1 MNLTRETIITAEVME
16 DEKMKDVVDCFD
28 TTLELLAEAIGKVLA
43 IKNNMMGKTIGEV
56 EDELDGFE
64 AIIEKLLYW

>member
-16 DEKMKDVVDCFD
+16 DEKMKDVVDSFD
-28 TTLELLAEAIGKVLA
+28 TTLELLAEAVGKMLA
-43 IKNNMMGKTIGEV
+43 IKNSMMGKTIGEV

-64 AIIEKLLYW
+64 AIIEKIYW

>member
-16 DEKMKDVVDCFD
+16 DEKMKDVVDSFD
-28 TTLELLAEAIGKVLA
+28 TTLELLAEAVGKMLA

-64 AIIEKLLYW
+64 EIIEKIYW

>member
-16 DEKMKDVVDCFD
+16 DEKMQDVVESFD
-28 TTLELLAEAIGKVLA
+28 TTLELLAEAVGKMLA

-64 AIIEKLLYW
+64 EIIEKIYW

>member
-16 DEKMKDVVDCFD
+16 DEKMKDVVDSFD
-28 TTLELLAEAIGKVLA
+28 TTLELLAEAVGKMLA

-64 AIIEKLLYW
+64 AIIEKIYW

>member
-1 MNLTRETIITAEVME
+1 MTITRDTIITAEVME
-16 DEKMKDVVDCFD
+16 DEKMKDVVNSFD
-28 TTLELLAEAIGKVLA
+28 TTLELLAEAIGKMLA

-64 AIIEKLLYW
+64 EIIEKIYW

>member
-1 MNLTRETIITAEVME
+1 MTITRNTIITAEVME
-16 DEKMKDVVDCFD
+16 DEKMKDVVDSFD
-28 TTLELLAEAIGKVLA
+28 TTLELLAEAIGKMLA

-64 AIIEKLLYW
+64 EIIEKIYW

>member
-1 MNLTRETIITAEVME
+1 M
-16 DEKMKDVVDCFD
+16 
-28 TTLELLAEAIGKVLA
+28 LA

-64 AIIEKLLYW
+64 AIIEKIYW

>member
-1 MNLTRETIITAEVME
+1 MNLTRETVITAEVME
-16 DEKMKDVVDCFD
+16 DERMKDVVNSFD
-28 TTLELLAEAIGKVLA
+28 TTLELLAEAVGKMLA

-64 AIIEKLLYW
+64 EIIEKIYW

>member
-16 DEKMKDVVDCFD
+16 DERMKDVVNSFD
-28 TTLELLAEAIGKVLA
+28 TTLELLAEAVGKMLA

-64 AIIEKLLYW
+64 AIIEKIYW

>member
-16 DEKMKDVVDCFD
+16 DEKMKDVVNSFD
-28 TTLELLAEAIGKVLA
+28 TTLELLAEAVGKMLA

-64 AIIEKLLYW
+64 EIIEKIYW

>member
-16 DEKMKDVVDCFD
+16 DEKMKDVVDSFD
-28 TTLELLAEAIGKVLA
+28 TTLELLAEAVGKMLA
-43 IKNNMMGKTIGEV
+43 IKNNMIGKTIGEV

-64 AIIEKLLYW
+64 EIIEKIYW

>member
-16 DEKMKDVVDCFD
+16 DERMKDVVDSFD
-28 TTLELLAEAIGKVLA
+28 TTLELLAEAVGKMLA

-64 AIIEKLLYW
+64 AIIEKIYW

>member
-16 DEKMKDVVDCFD
+16 DERMKDVVNSFD
-28 TTLELLAEAIGKVLA
+28 TTLELLAEAVGKMLA

-64 AIIEKLLYW
+64 EIIEKIY

>member
-1 MNLTRETIITAEVME
+1 MTLTRETIITAEVME
-16 DEKMKDVVDCFD
+16 DEKIKDVVDSFD
-28 TTLELLAEAIGKVLA
+28 TTLELLAEAIGKMLA

-64 AIIEKLLYW
+64 EIIEKIYW

>member
-16 DEKMKDVVDCFD
+16 DEKMQDVVNSFD
-28 TTLELLAEAIGKVLA
+28 TTLELLAEAVGKMLA

-64 AIIEKLLYW
+64 EIIEKIYW